1 MIAFGGAAPLHA
13 ARLAEKLGIQEVV
26 IPTGAGVG
34 SAIGFLRA
42 GIAYELVKTQYLDL
56 RNYDPA
62 TINAMFDE
70 MKQYAEGIVRQA
82 EPVASLVEKRTA
94 FMRYRGQGHEI
105 AIDLPVR
112 AYSPSDDAH
121 LAELFRQKYL
131 QLFNRTIP
139 GLTQEVISWSLSL
152 GVEVD
157 APPRIE
163 PGVSG
168 NAARY
173 TDSRATQ
180 SIYDARQGRFSRFGV
195 NRRDTL
201 APGDRILGPAVI
213 IEDETTTVVSASF
226 DACINSV
233 GYIVLTR
240 KR

>member
-62 TINAMFDE
+62 AVNAMFEE
-70 MKQYAEGIVRQA
+70 MNRYAEAIVRQA
-82 EPVASLVEKRTA
+82 EPVARLVEKRTA

-112 AYSPSDDAH
+112 AYGPGDDTQF
-121 LAELFRQKYL
+121 AELFRQKYL

-152 GVEVD
+152 GVAAD
-157 APPRIE
+157 APGRIGASGSGSAAGHVQGR
-163 PGVSG
+163 GV
-168 NAARY
+168 
-173 TDSRATQ
+173 Q

-195 NRRDTL
+195 HRRDGL

-233 GYIVLTR
+233 GYILLTR